1 MNALSVGFVRT
12 ALLALLA
19 SIGFHLGAAAIVD
32 KQEMRVAGGET
43 AQPAALGSSFE
54 NLVAAGDRLSP
65 VDQQTEATP
74 VEPPLP
80 LPTVTPS
87 VTEQVTQVPE
97 NSPVDPAAAPDAL
110 APAIA
115 AIAPLPP
122 QDIIEARPDEPI
134 LPMPRARPLRQIE
147 VDRAE
152 AEQRRQAEKAA
163 ERERRRAER
172 ERRRAE
178 ERQRARRQRQARG
191 SDRGRSNR
199 NARAGRADGRAEG
212 RRANARQGSRRA
224 RQAGNAAASNY
235 PGRVYAKIRRTRQRP
250 VGERGTVRVRFS
262 VSASGGLA
270 SISIASSSGSGA
282 INRAALDHIRRAAPF
297 PAPPPGARRRFVI
310 PVKFRR

>member
-1 MNALSVGFVRT
+1 MNAPSVGFVRS

-19 SIGFHLGAAAIVD
+19 SIGFHLGAAAIVPSD
-32 KQEMRVAGGET
+32 KQEMQIAGGET
-43 AQPAALGSSFE
+43 AQMAALGSSFE

-65 VDQQTEATP
+65 VEQQTEAMP
-74 VEPPLP
+74 VEPPVP

-87 VTEQVTQVPE
+87 VTEQATQVPQ
-97 NSPVDPAAAPDAL
+97 NIPVNPAPSPNAL
-110 APAIA
+110 APEIA

-134 LPMPRARPLRQIE
+134 LPMPRARPFRQIE

-152 AEQRRQAEKAA
+152 AEQRRKAEKAA
-163 ERERRRAER
+163 ERERRRAEQ
-172 ERRRAE
+172 
-178 ERQRARRQRQARG
+178 RQRARG
-191 SDRGRSNR
+191 SDRSRSNR

-235 PGRVYAKIRRTRQRP
+235 PGRVYAKIRRTRQKP
-250 VGERGTVRVRFS
+250 VGGSGTVRVRFS
-262 VSASGGLA
+262 ISASGGLA
-270 SISIASSSGSGA
+270 SVSIAGSSGSGA
-282 INRAALDHIRRAAPF
+282 INRAAIDHIRRAAPF